1 MPKVG
6 FLSLGCPKNLV
17 DSEVMMGILAEHGY
31 EITARADEADVLVV
45 NTCSFIAPA
54 QQESVDTILEMAE
67 HKTYGRATRLVVTG
81 CLVERYREQIMEQ
94 IPAVDAVI
102 GTGEI
107 ERIVEAVTGGASVS
121 AGTSSY
127 PALTAQA
134 AGAAATSWHA
144 PLTTEA
150 AGAGTS
156 VSAPLTAGDALSA
169 TPGVGSSSDSAA
181 RAMTSASAP
190 LAAGASLSAGLT
202 GRPGLP
208 TFLYHDAM
216 PRVLATP
223 RHSAYI
229 KIAEGCDHPCAF
241 CIIPQL
247 RGKFR
252 SRRFES
258 VVREAGNLAAAG
270 VREITLIGQDTTS
283 YGEDLGLRDGLAQ
296 LLARLAEVE
305 GLAWVRFLYAYPNR
319 VTQRLLDTLAA
330 HARLVKY
337 MDMPLQHA
345 SRNVLARMK
354 RGSSGAAF
362 LRLIARAR
370 ATIPGLMLRTSFITG
385 YPGETEADFRE
396 LCDFVRAAEFDW
408 MGVFAY
414 SDVDNAESFA
424 LGDKVDAEV
433 IAERRDRLMAL
444 QRPISAR
451 RLRRLVGRKVTAL
464 VEGPSADTELVWEAR
479 LGGMAPE
486 IDGKIYL
493 SDLEPAISAMPAMPA
508 IVRGATSNGARAL
521 GRVARAGDMVTVEIT
536 ESHDYDV
543 VGRVVEILE
552 SESPTVEFA
561 GNAVRRISTG
571 AALRVLA

>member
-81 CLVERYREQIMEQ
+81 CLVERYRDQIMEQ

-107 ERIVEAVTGGASVS
+107 ERIVEAVTGGKS
-121 AGTSSY
+121 
-127 PALTAQA
+127 
-134 AGAAATSWHA
+134 
-144 PLTTEA
+144 
-150 AGAGTS
+150 
-156 VSAPLTAGDALSA
+156 
-169 TPGVGSSSDSAA
+169 
-181 RAMTSASAP
+181 TSAVARNLP
-190 LAAGASLSAGLT
+190 DRA
-202 GRPGLP
+202 LP

-296 LLARLAEVE
+296 LLARLAQVE

-493 SDLEPAISAMPAMPA
+493 SDLEPAIPGMRDA
-508 IVRGATSNGARAL
+508 GGNGASAVGRA
-521 GRVARAGDMVTVEIT
+521 ARAGDMVTVEIT

-543 VGRVVEILE
+543 VGRVVEILDG
-552 SESPTVEFA
+552 ESPAVGFA
-561 GNAVRRISTG
+561 ANALRRISTG